1 MPVAFRDLRYV
12 RAALPDLEQAAR
24 YATEILGLQPA
35 GHEPGRAWFQ
45 SDFRAYSLCLED
57 ASLVPGAAD
66 AIALTVS
73 LAAELDGVAADLE
86 KAGFPTRRL
95 GAEDCASRRIRSGI
109 ATTAPNGIGVEIVW
123 RPLDTGWR
131 YHGPRDAGITGLLA
145 VALACTDIAADEA
158 FWTGALGLAISD
170 WVGDAAFLRLDGAHH
185 RIALYPS
192 KRDGLLGISYAAEDL
207 NAVMRNF
214 YFLQDRQLPIVHGPG
229 RSPASEATFVTTRG
243 PRDILFTYATGMA
256 QGDAVTGRPPRQFQ
270 DEALSHC
277 LWGSASSVPE
287 FQGRAG

>member
-1 MPVAFRDLRYV
+1 MSVTFRDLRYIRV
-12 RAALPDLEQAAR
+12 VLPELEPAAR
-24 YATEILGLQPA
+24 YAADILGLQPA

-45 SDFRAYSLCLED
+45 SDFRSYSLCLEEGASTPD
-57 ASLVPGAAD
+57 AV
-66 AIALTVS
+66 ALTVS
-73 LAAELDGVAADLE
+73 LADELDIVAADLG
-86 KAGFPTRRL
+86 KAGFPARRL
-95 GAEDCASRRIRSGI
+95 NAEECASRRVKSGI
-109 ATTAPNGIGVEIVW
+109 ATTAPNGIAVEIVW

-131 YHGPRDAGITGLLA
+131 YHGSRDAGIAGLLA
-145 VALACTDIAADEA
+145 VALACTNVAANEA
-158 FWTGALGLAISD
+158 FWTGALGLTVSD

-214 YFLQDRQLPIVHGPG
+214 YFLQDRQLPIAHGPG
-229 RSPASEATFVTTRG
+229 RSPASDAIFVTTKG

-256 QGDAVTGRPPRQFQ
+256 EGAAVTGHPPRQFR

-287 FQGRAG
+287 FQGLAG

>member
-1 MPVAFRDLRYV
+1 MSVTFRDLRYIRV
-12 RAALPDLEQAAR
+12 AMPELEPAAR
-24 YATEILGLQPA
+24 YAADILGLQPA

-45 SDFRAYSLCLED
+45 SDFRSYSLCLEEGSSAPD
-57 ASLVPGAAD
+57 AV
-66 AIALTVS
+66 ALTVS
-73 LAAELDGVAADLE
+73 LATELDIVAADLE
-86 KAGFPTRRL
+86 KAGFPAQRL
-95 GAEDCASRRIRSGI
+95 SAEECASRRIKSGI
-109 ATTAPNGIGVEIVW
+109 VTTAPNGILVEIVW

-131 YHGPRDAGITGLLA
+131 YHGPRDAGIAGLLA
-145 VALACTDIAADEA
+145 VALACTDVAADEA
-158 FWTGALGLAISD
+158 FWTGSLGLTVSD

-192 KRDGLLGISYAAEDL
+192 RRDGLLGISYAAEDL

-214 YFLQDRQLPIVHGPG
+214 YFLQERQLPIAHGPG
-229 RSPASEATFVTTRG
+229 RSPASDATFVTTRG

-256 QGDAVTGRPPRQFQ
+256 EGAAVTGRAPRQFR

>member
-1 MPVAFRDLRYV
+1 MPVTFRDLRYI
-12 RAALPDLEQAAR
+12 RIAMPELEPAAR
-24 YATEILGLQPA
+24 YAADILGLQPA

-45 SDFRAYSLCLED
+45 SDFRSYSLCLEEGSSAPD
-57 ASLVPGAAD
+57 AV
-66 AIALTVS
+66 ALTVS
-73 LAAELDGVAADLE
+73 LADELDIVAADLE
-86 KAGFPTRRL
+86 KAGFPARRL
-95 GAEDCASRRIRSGI
+95 SQDECASRRIKSGI
-109 ATTAPNGIGVEIVW
+109 TTTAPNGITVEIVW

-145 VALACTDIAADEA
+145 VALACKNVAADEV
-158 FWTGALGLAISD
+158 FWTGALGLTVSD

-207 NAVMRNF
+207 NAVMKNF
-214 YFLQDRQLPIVHGPG
+214 YFLQDRQLPIMHGPG

-256 QGDAVTGRPPRQFQ
+256 EGAAVTNRPPRQFR

-287 FQGRAG
+287 FQGGAG

>member
-1 MPVAFRDLRYV
+1 MPVTFRDLRYI
-12 RAALPDLEQAAR
+12 RIAMPELEPAAR
-24 YATEILGLQPA
+24 YAADILGLQPA

-45 SDFRAYSLCLED
+45 SDFRSYSLCLEEGSSAPD
-57 ASLVPGAAD
+57 AV
-66 AIALTVS
+66 ALTVS
-73 LAAELDGVAADLE
+73 LADELDIVAADLE
-86 KAGFPTRRL
+86 KAGFPARRL
-95 GAEDCASRRIRSGI
+95 SLDECASRRIKSGI
-109 ATTAPNGIGVEIVW
+109 TTTAPNGITVEIVW

-145 VALACTDIAADEA
+145 VALACKNVAADEV
-158 FWTGALGLAISD
+158 FWTGALGLTVSD

-192 KRDGLLGISYAAEDL
+192 KRDGLLGVSYAAEDL

-214 YFLQDRQLPIVHGPG
+214 YFLQDRQLPIMHGPG

-256 QGDAVTGRPPRQFQ
+256 EGAAVTNRPPRQFR